1 MRIILFT
8 GKGGVGKTSL
18 SAATALQAAAR
29 GRRTVLISTD
39 SAHSLSDILE
49 IPLTGVPQEITKNLD
64 ALEIDADREMEA
76 HWDEIKQFISRFFSY
91 HGLDELISEE
101 LSVLPGMEEIF
112 SLLKIAEYKQNGTY
126 DCCIVDCAP
135 TGSTLRLLSLPEIIN
150 WYLDHIFPLQRAFWG
165 IARPVASHVTAMPL
179 PDDELFKTLKSFYI
193 SIGQMRDCMIG
204 RDTSIRLVMNPEK
217 MVVREAQRA
226 YTYFCLYG
234 FSVDAVM
241 VNRIFPT
248 ELEDNYFVTWKRL
261 QREYLEFIEEAF
273 HPLPIYQTPLFDRE
287 IVGIPLLLELG
298 QRTYKESDPAALF
311 YEGKS
316 FSMTKKGNRYALTI
330 ALPFVTKEK
339 LDLLHRGD
347 ELIVMAGSYRRNIM
361 LPESLR
367 GTLVENAK
375 MDDGSLTIIFKREKG
390 EESHGKKKKK

>member
-18 SAATALQAAAR
+18 SAATALQVAAK
-29 GRRTVLISTD
+29 GYRTVLMSTD

-49 IPLTGVPQEITKNLD
+49 IQLSGVPQQIAKNLD
-64 ALEIDADREMEA
+64 ALEIDGDREMAE
-76 HWDEIKQFISRFFSY
+76 HWNEIKEFISSFFSY
-91 HGLDELISEE
+91 HGLDEMISEE

-112 SLLKIAEYKQNGTY
+112 SLLKIADYRKKSSYE
-126 DCCIVDCAP
+126 CCIVDCAP

-150 WYLDHIFPLQRAFWG
+150 WYLSHIFPLQRAFWG
-165 IARPVASHVTAMPL
+165 IARPVAHHVTAMPL
-179 PDDELFKTLKSFYI
+179 PDDELFKTLRSFYL
-193 SIGQMRDCMIG
+193 SIGQMRDCMIS

-241 VNRIFPT
+241 VNRIFPV
-248 ELEDNYFVTWKRL
+248 ELEDTYFVTWKRL

-287 IVGIPLLLELG
+287 IVGIPLLVELG
-298 QRTYKESDPAALF
+298 QKTYKESDPAALL

-316 FSMTKKGNRYALTI
+316 ISMSKKGNRYTLTV

-347 ELIVMAGSYRRNIM
+347 ELIIAAGVHRRNIM

-367 GTLVENAK
+367 GTVVEKAQ
-375 MDDGSLTIIFKREKG
+375 MEEGALRVIFRREKG
-390 EESHGKKKKK
+390 EKNDGRKKKG